1 MVLELKLQ
9 VLYANLDWSKSFFF
23 IIIYFI
29 FNFIIQYWVV

>member
-9 VLYANLDWSKSFFF
+9 VLYANLDWSKSFF
-23 IIIYFI
+23 IIIFYFI